1 MENLSVRERTAQ
13 EIVVE
18 IKTTLEYVNRTAI
31 DGAIIIGRNL
41 QDLKAQIPHG
51 EWGAYIEENLGF
63 SDRKA
68 RQFIQIAETYGNKD
82 SEYFQVITKR
92 HTCADLDLSK
102 YLKLLVVPED
112 DVKEFV
118 EANPVEDMTVKELE
132 KTIAEYKSQTQDLSI
147 LIDDLK
153 IDRDNL
159 IAELETYK
167 LDHPQDMDL
176 GGQVPEEVLS
186 EREAE
191 IEKLKKKLESVE
203 SKLKKATEDQESEIK
218 RKVESA
224 YADGKAEATKQAE
237 ESIEILRLK
246 AQEAK
251 EEAAILLKKLESS
264 SNENIL
270 LFKLKVDELQEA
282 LTEAL
287 CAINEVSDVDA
298 EQSQKMRAALRT
310 VMEHMLER
318 VQ

>member
-1 MENLSVRERTAQ
+1 
-13 EIVVE
+13 
-18 IKTTLEYVNRTAI
+18 
-31 DGAIIIGRNL
+31 
-41 QDLKAQIPHG
+41 
-51 EWGAYIEENLGF
+51 
-63 SDRKA
+63 
-68 RQFIQIAETYGNKD
+68 
-82 SEYFQVITKR
+82 
-92 HTCADLDLSK
+92 
-102 YLKLLVVPED
+102 
-112 DVKEFV
+112 
-118 EANPVEDMTVKELE
+118 
-132 KTIAEYKSQTQDLSI
+132 